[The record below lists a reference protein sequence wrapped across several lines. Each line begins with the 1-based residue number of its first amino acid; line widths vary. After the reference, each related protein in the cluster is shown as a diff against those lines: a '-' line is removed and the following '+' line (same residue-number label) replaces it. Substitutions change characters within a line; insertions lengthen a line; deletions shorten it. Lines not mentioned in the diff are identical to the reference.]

1 MKSRQW
7 YLVQK
12 VGNPRKKNVIKVK
25 EPKEVTVVELIRL
38 LISIFERQTR
48 MCHSALKIWEYV

>member
-12 VGNPRKKNVIKVK
+12 VGNPRKQNVIKVK
-25 EPKEVTVVELIRL
+25 EPKEVQNSRAGRTILNNQSKTKVP
-38 LISIFERQTR
+38 
-48 MCHSALKIWEYV
+48 

>member
-12 VGNPRKKNVIKVK
+12 VGNPRENKNMIKVK
-25 EPKEVTVVELIRL
+25 EPKEVQN
-38 LISIFERQTR
+38 S
-48 MCHSALKIWEYV
+48 